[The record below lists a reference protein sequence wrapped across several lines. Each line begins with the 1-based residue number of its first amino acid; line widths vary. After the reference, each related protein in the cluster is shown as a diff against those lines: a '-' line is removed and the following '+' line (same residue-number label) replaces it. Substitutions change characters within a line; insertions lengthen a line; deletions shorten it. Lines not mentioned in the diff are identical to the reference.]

1 MKNKPQAPA
10 TCAGDIIGGHMKYY
24 LKSCQRAAIK
34 ALKTGND
41 KDIKA
46 IDSHNTSVLAE
57 LYNKLLTG
65 EIATFYQKTK
75 NHLIIAHKS
84 TRPGV
89 LIQVS
94 HNWII
99 DGKVIP
105 CSHANINSF
114 SDLLKEQ
121 PFYYGEYLKEFIA

>member
-1 MKNKPQAPA
+1 
-10 TCAGDIIGGHMKYY
+10 MKYY
-24 LKSCQRAAIK
+24 LKSCQKAAIK

-41 KDIKA
+41 ADINA
-46 IDSHNTSVLAE
+46 IEDHNTTILAI

-65 EIATFYQKTK
+65 EINTFYQKTK
-75 NHLIIAHKS
+75 SGNHLIIAHRS

-99 DGKVIP
+99 DGKITP
-105 CSHANINSF
+105 CSHDNINSF
-114 SDLLKEQ
+114 SDLLKKQ
-121 PFYYGEYLKEFIA
+121 PFYYGEYLKEYKTA